1 MDWFRLLVLGDVGQQ
16 LDIEDLEQDVG
27 RLRGRLRSQRNT
39 DRTQDE
45 ALLTL
50 RREVTELKLVVS
62 ELTRMLMAT
71 GTLPAE
77 SVEKLARGMDAT
89 DIPRAP

>member
-39 DRTQDE
+39 GRTQDE
-45 ALLTL
+45 ALLYQFIQRLQPEICIEVARQRLKSIDAVALTL
-50 RREVTELKLVVS
+50 QACKRH
-62 ELTRMLMAT
+62 A
-71 GTLPAE
+71 
-77 SVEKLARGMDAT
+77 
-89 DIPRAP
+89 